1 MEEAIKF
8 EAEDAGGTIT
18 VVELVLDGDRETAEI
33 RMKNG
38 KKVFSVEW
46 GTLREVMERAL
57 RMWKSEDVL
66 EE

>member
-1 MEEAIKF
+1 MEEALKI
-8 EAEDAGGTIT
+8 EVEDANGAII
-18 VVELVLDGDRETAEI
+18 VVELVLDGDRETAEM

-57 RMWKSEDVL
+57 VMWKSEDVL